1 MIRQLLFDPYQLG
14 FMRRALLE
22 VLLLAVLGGVVGV
35 HVLLR
40 RLTFLTEAL
49 QHTVF
54 PGIAVAFATGQS
66 LLLGAIAAAAATI
79 VLLAI
84 LTNRL
89 RVDQEAALAV
99 LLSTFFALGVVI
111 VSRRTGYTADL
122 NQLLF
127 GRILDVDRRQVI
139 ETALIAS
146 VVLVIVALA
155 HRQLVIVAFDR
166 AHAETLGYRVIVLD
180 LLLNAAVACMVVV
193 AVRAVGT
200 VLMVAFVVTPAA
212 SARLLGRSVVSTM
225 AIAVVLAGL
234 LGWVGLSASFDA
246 SVNRG
251 LRLASGAT
259 VVAAYTV
266 GFCLIGAGRH
276 LARRLG
282 SRRHLVEV
290 AP

>member
-14 FMRRALLE
+14 FMRRALIE
-22 VLLLAVLGGVVGV
+22 VVLLGVLGGVVGV

-66 LLLGAIAAAAATI
+66 LLLGAVAAAAVTI

-89 RVDQEAALAV
+89 RVDQDAALAV
-99 LLSTFFALGVVI
+99 LLATFFALGVVI

-127 GRILDVDRRQVI
+127 GRILDVDRRQVV
-139 ETALIAS
+139 ETALVAS
-146 VVLVIVALA
+146 VVLVVVALG
-155 HRQLVIVAFDR
+155 HRQLVMVAFDR

-212 SARLLGRSVVSTM
+212 SARLLGRSVAATM
-225 AIAVVLAGL
+225 AIAVVLAGV
-234 LGWVGLSASFDA
+234 LGWVGLSASFEA

-251 LRLASGAT
+251 VRLASGAT
-259 VVAAYTV
+259 VVAAYTA
-266 GFCLIGAGRH
+266 GFCLIGAGSH
-276 LARRLG
+276 LARRIG
-282 SRRHLVEV
+282 ARRHLVE
-290 AP
+290 AAT